1 MVKRPLALFCFV
13 LLAAG
18 TLLWSQP
25 SSFRQ
30 SDEPLS
36 FVGMKLDDLIK
47 RFGSPQNVYAVR
59 GGETWQDDV
68 VFVYREGEFYI
79 YRDRVWQAGLQSFY
93 NMRVGDAKAVALL
106 VLGENVEDR
115 GDYLIYTFP
124 GTAWPLLLRV
134 NCNAGKIS
142 AIFIYRSDY

>member
-1 MVKRPLALFCFV
+1 MVKKTVALFCFV

-18 TLLWSQP
+18 TLWPQP

-36 FVGMKLDDLIK
+36 FVGMKLDDLIR
-47 RFGSPQNVYAVR
+47 RFGSPQNVYAAR
-59 GGETWQDDV
+59 GNETWQDDV

-79 YRDRVWQAGLQSFY
+79 YRDRVWQVGLQSFY

-106 VLGENVEDR
+106 ALGENVEDR
-115 GDYLIYTFP
+115 GDYLIYTFS

-142 AIFIYRSDY
+142 AIFLYRADY